1 MSSSSACHASP
12 MVYSSKKGFLA
23 AAAVYP
29 CVGQVGPP
37 CGVREKALVHSS
49 RRFIHVGAR
58 SEADAA
64 KTQPDAIARLV
75 RLVALASVHRMPA
88 NVRAHKAFVL
98 CWLRLRPWRWMCSGL
113 AAANTS
119 SRGCATSSASSVSGG
134 KECEQQ
140 HRRRGEK
147 ETGQMRRASDNQRQ
161 ACVPRGR
168 GQSPVRL
175 QDTASGQRNSSAQP
189 TSAEQQRGEAMGGPA
204 VDDIRARRILRLLP
218 ASVECSASARA

>member
-1 MSSSSACHASP
+1 MILTSKCSSDDTHRCKALPCLSFALGSSPCRQAPPATRRPWCTLPKRASSLLLPCIHASA
-12 MVYSSKKGFLA
+12 KR
-23 AAAVYP
+23 
-29 CVGQVGPP
+29 PP
-37 CGVREKALVHSS
+37 CGVREKALVH
-49 RRFIHVGAR
+49 R

-75 RLVALASVHRMPA
+75 RLVALSSVHRMPA

-98 CWLRLRPWRWMCSGL
+98 CWLRLRPWRWMCSRL

-119 SRGCATSSASSVSGG
+119 SRGCATSPPSVSGG

-175 QDTASGQRNSSAQP
+175 QDTASGQRNSSAE
-189 TSAEQQRGEAMGGPA
+189 TADLCRAATWRGYGWNG
-204 VDDIRARRILRLLP
+204 R
-218 ASVECSASARA
+218 